1 MSGKGEKRQRRAVAA
16 YALLQ
21 RAAEL
26 AAAAVDDAVQPHGVS
41 TSQAAVLEALAAHGP
56 QHQQELATRLG
67 RSKAQLTALAEAL
80 EGKGLVRRER
90 PAADRRFVTVTLTE
104 AGRAL
109 LAIVE
114 PARGQ
119 AVGTLMAALEGKQR
133 RRLVDACEALVAQL
147 APALP
152 SEPAADAAPEPAS
165 APARAASPAPTA
177 DQSPAGAGT
186 ASEPAPPLAP

>member
-41 TSQAAVLEALAAHGP
+41 PSQAAVLEALAAHGP

-109 LAIVE
+109 LAVVE
-114 PARGQ
+114 PARAR
-119 AVGTLMAALEGKQR
+119 AVAALMGALQGKQR
-133 RRLVDACEALVAQL
+133 RRLVEACEALVAQL
-147 APALP
+147 APAPAPDSSAEPVADLVADGASVP
-152 SEPAADAAPEPAS
+152 TAAPAAEPPSAHATGAPETALP
-165 APARAASPAPTA
+165 PAP
-177 DQSPAGAGT
+177 
-186 ASEPAPPLAP
+186 

>member
-26 AAAAVDDAVQPHGVS
+26 AAAAVEDAVQPHGVS
-41 TSQAAVLEALAAHGP
+41 PSQAAVLEALAAHGP

-109 LAIVE
+109 LAVVE
-114 PARGQ
+114 PARAQ
-119 AVGTLMAALEGKQR
+119 AVAALMGALEGKQR
-133 RRLVDACEALVAQL
+133 RRLVDACEALVARL
-147 APALP
+147 APAP
-152 SEPAADAAPEPAS
+152 AAEPAPDAAAEPAAES
-165 APARAASPAPTA
+165 APAASPAPTA
-177 DQSPAGAGT
+177 QQSPHGAAT

>member
-41 TSQAAVLEALAAHGP
+41 PSQAAVLEALAAHGP

-109 LAIVE
+109 LAVVE
-114 PARGQ
+114 PARAQ
-119 AVGTLMAALEGKQR
+119 AVATLMGALEGKQR

-147 APALP
+147 APAP
-152 SEPAADAAPEPAS
+152 ASEPAAESAPEPAGEPAS
-165 APARAASPAPTA
+165 APSVSPVDPSPDGAATTP
-177 DQSPAGAGT
+177 
-186 ASEPAPPLAP
+186 EPAPPLAP

>member
-26 AAAAVDDAVQPHGVS
+26 AAAAVEDAVQPHGVS
-41 TSQAAVLEALAAHGP
+41 PSQAAVLEALAAHGP

-104 AGRAL
+104 VGRAL
-109 LAIVE
+109 LAVVE
-114 PARGQ
+114 PARAQ
-119 AVGTLMAALEGKQR
+119 AVAALMGALEGKQR

-147 APALP
+147 APAPASDP
-152 SEPAADAAPEPAS
+152 SAEPVADLVADGVSVPTAAPAAEPPSAHATSAPETALP
-165 APARAASPAPTA
+165 PAP
-177 DQSPAGAGT
+177 
-186 ASEPAPPLAP
+186 